1 MAISNLERYKKD
13 LKSLIDGGN
22 QLHMAMQKEC
32 FPTEFAAQVKAALPK
47 TEVESLLKAL
57 PDFTQ
62 VYQRWY
68 SEAKV
73 LVKQLLPDRLE
84 DFVAHYETPR
94 NRKEVTYATYRILD
108 YLQGLTITRGNQK
121 EKIVGP
127 DAAIPQFRQQLAI
140 VKAIE
145 SRFESSLFDIRQLVQ
160 ADLFDSDL
168 DAAEELA
175 KKKFTRAAGAMA
187 GVVLE
192 RHLAQVCSNHGLK
205 LTKKSPTI
213 ADLNDALKQANVIDV
228 PDWRFTQHLAD
239 LRNLCDHNKATDPTS
254 DQVNELIAGVRKV
267 SKTLF

>member
-13 LKSLIDGGN
+13 LKSLIDEGYR
-22 QLHMAMQKEC
+22 LYTAIQKEC
-32 FPTEFAAQVKAALPK
+32 FPAEFTATLAALPQ
-47 TEVESLLKAL
+47 TQAESLLKVL
-57 PDFTQ
+57 PNFTEA
-62 VYQRWY
+62 YQRWY
-68 SEAKV
+68 SEARV
-73 LVKQLLPDRLE
+73 LVKQLLLDRLE
-84 DFVAHYETPR
+84 DFVAHYEPPR
-94 NRKEVTYATYRILD
+94 NRKEINTSSYRILD
-108 YLQGLTITRGNQK
+108 YLQGTSVTRGFQN

-168 DAAEELA
+168 EAAEELA
-175 KKKFTRAAGAMA
+175 KKKFARAAGAMA

-205 LTKKSPTI
+205 LAKKSPTI
-213 ADLNDALKQANVIDV
+213 ADLNDTLKQSNVIAV
-228 PDWRFTQHLAD
+228 LDWRFIQHLAD
-239 LRNLCDHNKATDPTS
+239 LRNLCDHNKASDPTT

>member
-1 MAISNLERYKKD
+1 M
-13 LKSLIDGGN
+13 
-22 QLHMAMQKEC
+22 
-32 FPTEFAAQVKAALPK
+32 
-47 TEVESLLKAL
+47 
-57 PDFTQ
+57 
-62 VYQRWY
+62 
-68 SEAKV
+68 
-73 LVKQLLPDRLE
+73 E
-84 DFVAHYETPR
+84 DFVAHYETPK

-108 YLQGLTITRGNQK
+108 YLQGLTITREYQK

-127 DAAIPQFRQQLAI
+127 DAAIPQFGQQLAI

-213 ADLNDALKQANVIDV
+213 ADLNDALKQSKVIDV
-228 PDWRFTQHLAD
+228 PDWRFIQHLAD
-239 LRNLCDHNKATDPTS
+239 LRNLCDHNKASDPTT
-254 DQVNELIAGVRKV
+254 DQVSELIAGVRKV
-267 SKTLF
+267 SRTLF